1 MGAGGVVV
9 VLNVNES
16 RTNWC
21 RHHES
26 PEPLEHRCAIGVDIG
41 AILPRNTFGHH
52 YAMPCNTATSPGV
65 KKCACDK
72 RSLFTDAEVAQQDAD
87 SETAVRGATQR
98 LLATLPLIERIKSE
112 NSGDASGSETCPVCV
127 TGTVHWSLC
136 GFNNHIAMRCTTQD
150 CIAFME

>member
-1 MGAGGVVV
+1 MT
-9 VLNVNES
+9 EP

-26 PEPLEHRCAIGVDIG
+26 PEPLEHRCAIGIDIA

-52 YAMPCNTATSPGV
+52 YAMPCNTATSATV
-65 KKCACDK
+65 KKCVCDK

-87 SETAVRGATQR
+87 SDAAVREMTQR
-98 LLATLPLIERIKSE
+98 LEATLPLIANIKERHR
-112 NSGDASGSETCPVCV
+112 GADAHGFAPCPVCK
-127 TGTVHWSLC
+127 TGHVDWRLC
-136 GFNNHIAMRCTTQD
+136 GSNNHIAMRCTTQD